1 MIWRYRPPKGWGTLA
16 PGTLAIWLRTWNCA
30 RSRSE
35 VSSRPSPLKVT
46 RHTGRLD
53 ASNFSTTGGN
63 VPGGSRRNW
72 AMARLEM
79 VVTAESGF
87 VPGWKKT
94 LMMLTPGRER
104 DSMCSMPLPRV
115 KKRSNLLVISCLLYT
130 SDAAD
135 EEDSVDLG
143 GRRIIKKKK

>member
-16 PGTLAIWLRTWNCA
+16 PGTLAIWLRTWNGA
-30 RSRSE
+30 RARSE

-53 ASNFSTTGGN
+53 ASNFSTTGGK

-72 AMARLEM
+72 AIARLEM

-87 VPGWKKT
+87 GGDYH
-94 LMMLTPGRER
+94 L
-104 DSMCSMPLPRV
+104 
-115 KKRSNLLVISCLLYT
+115 RSEEHTSELQSPCNLVCRLLL
-130 SDAAD
+130 
-135 EEDSVDLG
+135 E
-143 GRRIIKKKK
+143 